1 MTPSITLAVLTAIA
15 LIFAIFVLSFDIR
28 FGKKEINTI
37 YVALTSLGIA
47 VVLFVGLVITLI

>member
-1 MTPSITLAVLTAIA
+1 MTLSTTLAVLTAIA

-28 FGKKEINTI
+28 FGKKEINII

-47 VVLFVGLVITLI
+47 VVLFAGLVITLI

>member
-1 MTPSITLAVLTAIA
+1 MTLSTTLAVLTAIA

-28 FGKKEINTI
+28 FGRKEINTI